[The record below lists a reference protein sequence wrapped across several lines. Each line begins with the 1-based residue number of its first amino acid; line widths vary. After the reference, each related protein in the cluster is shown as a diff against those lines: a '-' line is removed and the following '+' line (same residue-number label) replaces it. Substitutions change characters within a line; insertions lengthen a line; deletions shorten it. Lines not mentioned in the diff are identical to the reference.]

1 MDVLD
6 ARLQPFRGAR
16 IFVTGHTGFK
26 GAWLARWLHELGADV
41 RGFALSAPARGA
53 FDDLGVDRLVDTI
66 TGDVRDR
73 SALAKA
79 VADHAPDLVLHLAA
93 QPLVR
98 LSWIDREAT
107 FATNVMGT
115 VNALEASLAVPSV
128 QGVVCV
134 TTDKV
139 YENNESGRPFA
150 ESDRIGGHDPYSASK
165 AAAELAIVPYRSA
178 ELMGLRHVPVVSA
191 RAGNVI
197 GGGDWS
203 ADRLIPDIARA
214 LESGD
219 KVVLRR
225 PDAVRPW
232 QHVLDCVHG
241 YLLIGAAILEGREL
255 SPAYNFAHDGGAATV
270 IDVARTVVEH
280 WEAPA
285 DSIVVEREDN
295 NAEAG
300 LLTLDPSLARGE
312 LGWEPAWTLA
322 ESIAETVRFYRDPS
336 VGAAQLEE
344 HMAITG
350 KR

>member
-1 MDVLD
+1 MSAPD
-6 ARLQPFRGAR
+6 ARLEPFRGTR

-26 GAWLARWLHELGADV
+26 GAWLAAWLLELGAEV
-41 RGFALSAPARGA
+41 RGYSLPAPDRGA
-53 FDDLGVDRLVDTI
+53 FNDLGIEGRVDTVI
-66 TGDVRDR
+66 DDVRDAER
-73 SALAKA
+73 LASS
-79 VADHAPDLVLHLAA
+79 VAEYRPDLVMHLAA

-98 LSWIDREAT
+98 ASWVDRTAT

-115 VNALEASLAVPSV
+115 VNALEAGLATDSV
-128 QGVVCV
+128 RGVVCV

-139 YENNESGRPFA
+139 YENNEDGRPFV
-150 ESDRIGGHDPYSASK
+150 ETDRIGGHDPYSASK
-165 AAAELAIVPYRSA
+165 AAAELAIVPYRSC
-178 ELMGLRHVPVVSA
+178 EYMGFRDVPVVSA

-203 ADRLIPDIARA
+203 ADRLVPDIARA
-214 LESGD
+214 LEAGD

-241 YLLIGAAILEGREL
+241 YLLIGAAMLDGRAL

-270 IDVARTVVEH
+270 LEVANAVVRH
-280 WEAPA
+280 WGAPE
-285 DSIVVEREDN
+285 DSIVVEREDTT
-295 NAEAG
+295 AEAG
-300 LLTLDPSLARGE
+300 LLTLNPARATKE
-312 LGWEPAWTLA
+312 LDWAPAWSLD

-336 VGAAQLEE
+336 VGPAQLEA

-350 KR
+350 KH